1 MFFSIDHINN
11 DKKNGKSRSYK
22 IVFVP
27 KKVSDI
33 SLEIDHYIE

>member
-1 MFFSIDHINN
+1 MFSFTDHINN
-11 DKKNGKSRSYK
+11 DKTSGKSRSYK

-33 SLEIDHYIE
+33 SLEIDHDIE